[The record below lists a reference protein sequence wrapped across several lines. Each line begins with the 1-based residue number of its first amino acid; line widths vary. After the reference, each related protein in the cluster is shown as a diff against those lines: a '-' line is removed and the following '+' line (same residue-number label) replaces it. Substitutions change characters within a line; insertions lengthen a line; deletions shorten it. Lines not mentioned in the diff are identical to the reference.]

1 MASAPPITARRR
13 GGLLLVVVEVIPLVA
28 AFARAAAGALLW
40 RRRLDGVSEFLQ
52 REPDA
57 PLVGIDA
64 DREQRELVTDA
75 DQLVGPG
82 DRSIR
87 HLRDVQE
94 AVHAG
99 LELDERAE
107 VREPAALAGDARA
120 HRVALGDR
128 RPRVGLDL
136 LEPEGDPLVLL
147 VDVED
152 LRLDLLP
159 LLENFRRVADAA
171 GPGHVGDVQEA
182 IHAGLELDE
191 RAEVGQV
198 AYLPRDPRPRA
209 VALLDRRPRV
219 GLDLFHAERDALRGA
234 VDVEH
239 DHVHLVADVHQL
251 GGMTHA
257 ARPRHLR
264 DVDEPLDAGLELD
277 EGAVVGEAHHPAAGL
292 RARRERLLHALP
304 RVRRLLLVAERDAA
318 RLAVEVQH
326 DHLDLVTD
334 LEDLRRVAHASPAH
348 VGDVQQPVDAAQ
360 VDEGAVVGDVL
371 HGAREDHALGEHLE
385 RVFLLLLALL
395 LEHGPAGEDDV
406 AAAPVQLD
414 HLCPDRL
421 PNHRGEILDGPEV
434 HLRAG
439 EEGLHAHVHRQ
450 APPDE
455 LDDAA
460 LHRPALSLRPPACG

>member
-1 MASAPPITARRR
+1 MTSAPPITARRR
-13 GGLLLVVVEVIPLVA
+13 GGLLLVVVEVIPLLA
-28 AFARAAAGALLW
+28 ALAPAAAGALLW
-40 RRRLDGVSEFLQ
+40 PRRLDGVSEFLQ

-64 DREQRELVTDA
+64 DHEQRELVTDA

-107 VREPAALAGDARA
+107 VREPDDLAGDARA

-159 LLENFRRVADAA
+159 LLESFRRVADAA

-198 AYLPRDPRPRA
+198 AHLPRDPRPRA

-219 GLDLFHAERDALRGA
+219 GPDCFMPSEMRF
-234 VDVEH
+234 
-239 DHVHLVADVHQL
+239 
-251 GGMTHA
+251 
-257 ARPRHLR
+257 
-264 DVDEPLDAGLELD
+264 
-277 EGAVVGEAHHPAAGL
+277 
-292 RARRERLLHALP
+292 
-304 RVRRLLLVAERDAA
+304 AA
-318 RLAVEVQH
+318 RL
-326 DHLDLVTD
+326 TSSTITSTSSPTFTS
-334 LEDLRRVAHASPAH
+334 LE
-348 VGDVQQPVDAAQ
+348 G
-360 VDEGAVVGDVL
+360 
-371 HGAREDHALGEHLE
+371 
-385 RVFLLLLALL
+385 
-395 LEHGPAGEDDV
+395 
-406 AAAPVQLD
+406 
-414 HLCPDRL
+414 
-421 PNHRGEILDGPEV
+421 
-434 HLRAG
+434 
-439 EEGLHAHVHRQ
+439 
-450 APPDE
+450 
-455 LDDAA
+455 
-460 LHRPALSLRPPACG
+460 